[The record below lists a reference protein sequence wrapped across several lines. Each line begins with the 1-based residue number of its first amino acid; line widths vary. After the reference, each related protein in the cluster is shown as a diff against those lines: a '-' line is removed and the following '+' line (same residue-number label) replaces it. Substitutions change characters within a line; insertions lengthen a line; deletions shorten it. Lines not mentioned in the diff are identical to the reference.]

1 MKTVINDFS
10 NGVLTQPS
18 VEFSG
23 LAGIQYLI
31 NRAKISIGR
40 TRGNKNPENILL
52 MNHME
57 NITKYDPVT
66 DMYQE
71 IFSPVGNLIEISE
84 SIPKTASKQYNLYKD
99 KTFKSPFGNF
109 FLMGNKK

>member
-10 NGVLTQPS
+10 NGVLTQPG

-40 TRGNKNPENILL
+40 TRADKNSDNILER
-52 MNHME
+52 NHME
-57 NITKYDPVT
+57 NLTKYDAVT
-66 DMYQE
+66 NAYQ
-71 IFSPVGNLIEISE
+71 IIMSPLGNLVEISE
-84 SIPKTASKQYNLYKD
+84 SIPSTAAKLYEFYKD
-99 KTFKSPFGNF
+99 KTFKSPYGNF
-109 FLMGNKK
+109 IYIGKI